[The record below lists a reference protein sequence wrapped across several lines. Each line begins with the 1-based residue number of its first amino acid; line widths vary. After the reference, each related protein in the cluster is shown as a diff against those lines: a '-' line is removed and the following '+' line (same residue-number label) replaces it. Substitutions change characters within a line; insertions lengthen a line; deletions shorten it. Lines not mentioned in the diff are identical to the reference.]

1 MKRSFANAATSIEV
15 FGPILVGLAV
25 LILWEVLCSA
35 FDVPVYLFPKPSD
48 VWHSILANG
57 AVLLGAMW
65 VTLSITLRAFV
76 LAVVTGTLIAFVFN
90 ESRLFEACLFP
101 YANIPGPGAPV
112 GVRRTAGRFDAW
124 PLRRRPLNGLSE
136 MRGIFQNNVFKQK
149 KSYC

>member
-1 MKRSFANAATSIEV
+1 MKRSFANAAASIEV

-112 GVRRTAGRFDAW
+112 
-124 PLRRRPLNGLSE
+124 
-136 MRGIFQNNVFKQK
+136 
-149 KSYC
+149 